1 MESEIV
7 KLRCF
12 KNGETLLKS
21 LCQKLYKIVNVI
33 LRSAIVALS
42 EILFVIFKSSF
53 FIPRVLS
60 IWCLHLGLCVF
71 FFSSWWPLCSHLDA
85 RVSFHTLHL
94 PPCPFCPSDDL
105 THIWLVPSKC
115 YGCSALIIHTGKT
128 SSPNADTATAFCLF
142 LQF

>member
-33 LRSAIVALS
+33 LSSAIVALS

-53 FIPRVLS
+53 LYQESCQSGVYI
-60 IWCLHLGLCVF
+60 
-71 FFSSWWPLCSHLDA
+71 
-85 RVSFHTLHL
+85 
-94 PPCPFCPSDDL
+94 
-105 THIWLVPSKC
+105 
-115 YGCSALIIHTGKT
+115 
-128 SSPNADTATAFCLF
+128 
-142 LQF
+142 

>member
-21 LCQKLYKIVNVI
+21 LCQKFYKIVNVI

-53 FIPRVLS
+53 FYTKSPVNLVSTFRFV
-60 IWCLHLGLCVF
+60 CVF
-71 FFSSWWPLCSHLDA
+71 FFS
-85 RVSFHTLHL
+85 T
-94 PPCPFCPSDDL
+94 
-105 THIWLVPSKC
+105 
-115 YGCSALIIHTGKT
+115 
-128 SSPNADTATAFCLF
+128 
-142 LQF
+142 